1 MYYLCKEFRRERV
14 QRYEKIRWERII
26 QSEKDMRR
34 YWFELEVGNGTGLG
48 AALPDGSNRQAAINR
63 ARQWMRDNGV
73 RKAVLTVNSMRTDNL
88 PDVIDI
94 EID

>member
-1 MYYLCKEFRRERV
+1 MNWKT
-14 QRYEKIRWERII
+14 
-26 QSEKDMRR
+26 
-34 YWFELEVGNGTGLG
+34 GTATTWG

-73 RKAVLTVNSMRTDNL
+73 RKAVLVVNSMRTDNL
-88 PDVIDI
+88 LDVIDI